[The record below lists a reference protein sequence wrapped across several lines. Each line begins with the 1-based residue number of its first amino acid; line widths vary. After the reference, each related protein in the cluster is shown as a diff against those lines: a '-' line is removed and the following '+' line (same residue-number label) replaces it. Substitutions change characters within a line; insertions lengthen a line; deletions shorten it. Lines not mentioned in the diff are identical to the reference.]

1 MVLALTLVFDLGWL
15 FFAAWATVI
24 AALGVV
30 AFGRDILAITHRGNG
45 ESDRNLS

>member
-1 MVLALTLVFDLGWL
+1 MDLAQTFVFDLGWL

-30 AFGRDILAITHRGNG
+30 AFGRDIVAIADRENG
-45 ESDRNLS
+45 EDDHR